1 MKEKLAPAII
11 LLVCTGLLFIS
22 GLFLI
27 ELQTARQISE
37 YDSQLDSYIQ
47 QVEAKKEELKAAS
60 CSYTDAI
67 QSQTDLLNWKKQQ
80 ITGSRQ
86 AVDERLP
93 ESDSSAKQTSI
104 FSQNTSPEY
113 NSFTSGEH
121 NTSDRQEFADNAETS
136 SQQSSDEFS
145 GNEPA
150 A

>member
-1 MKEKLAPAII
+1 MKEKLAPGII

-22 GLFLI
+22 GLCLI
-27 ELQTARQISE
+27 ELRTAWQISE

-47 QVEAKKEELKAAS
+47 QVQAKKEELKAAS
-60 CSYTDAI
+60 NSYTDAI

-80 ITGSRQ
+80 ITGNRQ
-86 AVDERLP
+86 TVDERLP

-113 NSFTSGEH
+113 NSFTSGEN
-121 NTSDRQEFADNAETS
+121 NTSDGQEFSDNTETS
-136 SQQSSDEFS
+136 SQQDYEEFS
-145 GNEPA
+145 SNEPA